1 MAQRLNEIEYDVV
14 VIGGGAAGVSAAVSA
29 ARNGARTLLVE
40 AGPMIGGEMLS
51 GLPIDGCVS
60 TRGEWVVGGVPR
72 EIFAEA
78 DRLGGYVGAFY
89 DWRSIFVVC
98 VDPEIMK
105 IAVVNV
111 VRRAGVSMLLY
122 TFAEDVVVQ
131 DGRVTGVVLLNK
143 NQRTLVRAKVFIDCS
158 GDGDLAV
165 LAGAQFEHG
174 GEAGRVFQP
183 VSLVFRMAGVDTGRL
198 LQFVGDHPENVA
210 VAENPYYDDVPREEQ
225 VRRLVA
231 QGFPKVFFV
240 AKGPLIQKGIAE
252 GKLHATAL
260 IGIGPVS
267 MKRREIYC
275 NTTRVANVDATRTD
289 KLSSA
294 LPDLMDQ
301 VWMCA
306 NFLSSSVPGFEEAQ
320 FSGLA
325 PRIGIRETRRIV
337 GDLVLETEDVM
348 TARKRDDGV
357 AKGCHHIDIHGAGT
371 HQLRRPIP
379 HGGSYDI
386 PFGALVVAGLKNVM
400 IAGRCLSATRE
411 AHGSARVMGTCMAMG
426 QAVGTAAAMAL
437 EQNQLD
443 DIRQVQVGALRERL
457 VEQGAV
463 ITGTH

>member
-1 MAQRLNEIEYDVV
+1 MAERLNEVEYDVV
-14 VIGGGAAGVSAAVSA
+14 VIGGGAAGVSAAMA
-29 ARNGARTLLVE
+29 AAKNGARTLLVE

-51 GLPIDGCVS
+51 GLPIDGCLS
-60 TRGEWVVGGVPR
+60 TRGEWVIGGVPR

-78 DRLGGYVGAFY
+78 DRLGGYVGHFY
-89 DWRSIFVVC
+89 DWRTIWVVC

-105 IAVVNV
+105 IAVVNA
-111 VRRAGVSMLLY
+111 VRRAGVQMLLY

-131 DGRVTGVVLLNK
+131 DGKITGVVLLNK

-165 LAGAQFEHG
+165 LGGADYELG
-174 GEAGRVFQP
+174 GGGGKLFQP
-183 VSLVFRMAGVDTGRL
+183 VSLVFRMSGVDTERL
-198 LQFVGDHPENVA
+198 MRFVGEHPENVA
-210 VAENPYYDDVPREEQ
+210 VAENPYYADIPREEQ

-231 QGFPKVFFV
+231 QGYPKVFFS
-240 AKGPLIQKGIAE
+240 ASGPLIQKGIAD

-275 NTTRVANVDATRTD
+275 NTTRIADIDATRTD
-289 KLSSA
+289 KLSNA

-301 VWMCA
+301 VWTCSG
-306 NFLSSSVPGFEEAQ
+306 FLASSVPGFEQAH

-337 GDLVLETEDVM
+337 GDTPLTTEDVM

-357 AKGCHHIDIHGAGT
+357 AKGAHHIDIHGAGT
-371 HQLRRPIP
+371 HQLRQPIP
-379 HGGSYDI
+379 NGGSYDI
-386 PFGALVVAGLKNVM
+386 PFGALIAAKLKNVL
-400 IAGRCLSATRE
+400 IAGRCFSASRE

-426 QAVGTAAAMAL
+426 QAVGTAAAMAS
-437 EQNQLD
+437 EQNLLED
-443 DIRQVQVGALRERL
+443 VRQVRVDALRSRL
-457 VEQGAV
+457 KEQGAV
-463 ITGTH
+463 IDGTH